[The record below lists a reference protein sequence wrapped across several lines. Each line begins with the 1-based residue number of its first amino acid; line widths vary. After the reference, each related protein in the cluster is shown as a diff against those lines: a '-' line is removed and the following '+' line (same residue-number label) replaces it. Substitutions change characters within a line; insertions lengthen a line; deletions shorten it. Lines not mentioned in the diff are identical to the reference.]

1 MIFITNTQNTF
12 LMMRIL
18 GIDYGQ
24 KRIGVAISDPLG
36 ITAQGL
42 STVEYTNIQEIFQK
56 ISTMVREKEVEE
68 VVVGLPKHMNN
79 SLGEK
84 AQAVQTFVALLKKHV
99 NIPVTTID
107 ERLSTV
113 RAHKAMLEGNLSRKK
128 RNDRVDMI
136 AAQLILQTYLDGM
149 KIKK

>member
-42 STVEYTNIQEIFQK
+42 PTVQYTNIQEIFQK
-56 ISTMVREKEVEE
+56 ISTLVREKAVEVI
-68 VVVGLPKHMNN
+68 VVGLPKHMNN

-84 AQAVQTFVALLKKHV
+84 AQAVQTFVDLLKKTRQH
-99 NIPVTTID
+99 P
-107 ERLSTV
+107 
-113 RAHKAMLEGNLSRKK
+113 
-128 RNDRVDMI
+128 RNHHR
-136 AAQLILQTYLDGM
+136 
-149 KIKK
+149 